1 MKKKKTLLIG
11 GSGNLGLQIIK
22 SKIFKNIYA
31 PKKVFLNLLNPKQIN
46 RIFKKNKITTIINCA
61 SIARMKEC
69 EKNVGKAIN
78 NNIEGTYNLVKAILE
93 YQKKSKKK
101 IKLVHISSDAV
112 YSSIKGNYKE
122 NSNLGPYNNYGWT
135 KLSAEYLIKMIENS
149 IIVRTRF
156 YNKEVIKYKFSA
168 SDIFTSQV
176 EVSLLPKYINY
187 LLKENYSGVINVGG
201 KKKSDFQIYKKINP
215 KLKKFKRKDLIN
227 KLKFKIA
234 KDSSLNLKIF
244 NKIKNKYE

>member
-31 PKKVFLNLLNPKQIN
+31 PRKTFLNLLNPKQIN
-46 RIFKKNKITTIINCA
+46 RIF
-61 SIARMKEC
+61 

-93 YQKKSKKK
+93 HEKKFKKK

-112 YSSIKGNYKE
+112 YSSTKGNYKE

-135 KLSAEYLIKMIENS
+135 KLSAEYLIKIIENS
-149 IIVRTRF
+149 IIIRTRF
-156 YNKEVIKYKFSA
+156 YNKNDIKYKFSA
-168 SDIFTSQV
+168 SDIFTSQI
-176 EVSLLPKYINY
+176 EVGLLPKYINY
-187 LLKENYSGVINVGG
+187 LLKENYSGIINVGN
-201 KKKSDFQIYKKINP
+201 KKKSDFEIYKKINP
-215 KLKKFKRKDLIN
+215 KLKKFKRKDLIR